1 MKDKT
6 DRREV
11 KAMVQKTGTRSLRSM
26 GLAIAIT
33 LTVAGASSGIR
44 EVSAQSPSHKVV
56 AYYFHTNTRC
66 DTCIKIE
73 AYSHEAI
80 EEGFKTELKNGT
92 LELRV
97 VNYEEPANRHYIKD
111 YKLVSKSLILVNLV
125 DGKQTDWTNLKL
137 VWTLVKS
144 KEAFLNYVRG
154 EVKDYLSKS

>member
-1 MKDKT
+1 
-6 DRREV
+6 
-11 KAMVQKTGTRSLRSM
+11 MVQKSGTKSAM
-26 GLAIAIT
+26 FPGLAIVIIMIAAGVFSAIQT
-33 LTVAGASSGIR
+33 
-44 EVSAQSPSHKVV
+44 VSAQTPSHKVV

-80 EEGFKTELKNGT
+80 EEGFKSAIKDGT

-97 VNYEEPANRHYIKD
+97 VNYEEPQNRHYIKD

-125 DGKQTDWTNLKL
+125 EGKQTEWTNLKL

>member
-1 MKDKT
+1 MAKK
-6 DRREV
+6 V
-11 KAMVQKTGTRSLRSM
+11 LFRSAWIL
-26 GLAIAIT
+26 GLAIAVT
-33 LTVAGASSGIR
+33 LPLSAALSEQKTALSDTAG
-44 EVSAQSPSHKVV
+44 VSAQFPSHKVV

-97 VNYEEPANRHYIKD
+97 INYEEPANRHYIKD

-125 DGKQTDWTNLKL
+125 DGKQTEWTNLKL
-137 VWTLVKS
+137 VWQLVKTKRRFS
-144 KEAFLNYVRG
+144 TMSAGK
-154 EVKDYLSKS
+154 